1 MIIFILVNIAQL
13 IGILVPFVGCVSL
26 IRKAHSRTS
35 MYLLL
40 ANLGCLIINGSYMLL
55 LQTKTYEG
63 ALIALKMEYFGNIV
77 FYLMFG
83 MFLWTYM
90 KLKHYKW
97 AVALISFWSI
107 FDVLFLLAVWTGDP
121 FHLAFQNLDFEWN
134 ANWGLVMLRSEPA
147 IFYTLHGWRWHSLF
161 YVRRCLLCCF
171 LICRLI
177 LCRSVLHCL
186 SYPLLSAC
194 AVTRFSGLQSLGM
207 AGYLSRWAM
216 RL

>member
-134 ANWGLVMLRSEPA
+134 ANWGLVMLRSEGVHPH
-147 IFYTLHGWRWHSLF
+147 LR
-161 YVRRCLLCCF
+161 
-171 LICRLI
+171 
-177 LCRSVLHCL
+177 
-186 SYPLLSAC
+186 
-194 AVTRFSGLQSLGM
+194 
-207 AGYLSRWAM
+207 
-216 RL
+216 